1 MPEMPHRLRILK
13 EKIMDQQEI
22 LNTILLTRLNY
33 FSLAGMLELYRKV
46 GSATLI
52 IENKDN
58 IKDILPDASD
68 KLINALQN
76 ADEARKRAEVELEY
90 DLKYGI
96 QPICMN
102 DERYPQ
108 RLKECNDAPLMLFYK
123 GNANLNQQR
132 VINIVGTRHCTPY
145 GEDCIRRFITDLKQ
159 LSPQVLIVSG
169 LAYGV
174 DIVAHR
180 QALANGY
187 ETVGVLAHGLDDLY
201 PSRHRETALRM
212 IEQGGLLTEFLT
224 QTNADKINFV
234 RRNRIV
240 SGMSDACILI
250 ESAAHGGGLITCDIS
265 QAYGR
270 DVFAFPGRVGDAYSE
285 GCNNLIR
292 SNGAGLITSA
302 ADFIKDMGWQ
312 DDATLMRAKQQGI
325 ERSLFP
331 ELSPEEQLIVN
342 ALAKTNDLQINLIS
356 VKTNIDISR
365 LTSLL
370 FTLEMKGVI
379 KTFAGGMYHLLK

>member
-1 MPEMPHRLRILK
+1 MPHRLRILK

-108 RLKECNDAPLMLFYK
+108 RLKECDDAPLMLFYK

-201 PSRHRETALRM
+201 PSRHRETALKM

>member
-1 MPEMPHRLRILK
+1 
-13 EKIMDQQEI
+13 MDQQEI

-33 FSLAGMLELYRKV
+33 FSLAGMLELYKRV

-52 IENKDN
+52 MEHKNDIR
-58 IKDILPDASD
+58 DILPDASD
-68 KLINALQN
+68 KLVSAIKNC
-76 ADEARKRAEVELEY
+76 DEARSRAEVELEY
-90 DLKYGI
+90 DLRYGI
-96 QPICMN
+96 EPIPMN
-102 DERYPQ
+102 DDRYPQ
-108 RLKECNDAPLMLFYK
+108 RLKDCDDAPLMLFYK
-123 GNANLNQQR
+123 GNADLNQQR
-132 VINIVGTRHCTPY
+132 VINIVGTRQCTPY
-145 GEDCIRRFITDLKQ
+145 GEDLIRRFISDLKQ
-159 LSPQVLIVSG
+159 LSPRVLIVSG

-174 DIVAHR
+174 DINAHR

-201 PSRHRETALRM
+201 PTRHRETALQM
-212 IEQGGLLTEFLT
+212 IEHGGLLTEFLT

-240 SGMSDACILI
+240 AGMSDACILV
-250 ESAAHGGGLITCDIS
+250 ESKSHGGGLITTEIS

-302 ADFIKDMGWQ
+302 ADFVKDMGWQ

-331 ELSPEEQLIVN
+331 ELSPEEQLIVDI
-342 ALAKTNDLQINLIS
+342 LSKTNDLQINLIS
-356 VKTNIDISR
+356 VKSNIDITR

-370 FTLEMKGVI
+370 FTMEMKGII
-379 KTFAGGMYHLLK
+379 KTLAGGMYHLLK

>member
-1 MPEMPHRLRILK
+1 
-13 EKIMDQQEI
+13 MDQQEI

-52 IENKDN
+52 MEHKNN
-58 IKDILPDASD
+58 LRDILPDASD
-68 KLINALQN
+68 KLVNAIQN
-76 ADEARKRAEVELEY
+76 SDEARKRAEVELEY
-90 DLKYGI
+90 DLRYGI
-96 QPICMN
+96 EPLTMN
-102 DERYPQ
+102 DERYPS
-108 RLKECNDAPLMLFYK
+108 RLKECDDAPLMLFYK

-145 GEDCIRRFITDLKQ
+145 GEDLIRRFITDLKQ
-159 LSPQVLIVSG
+159 LCPQVLIVSG

-174 DIVAHR
+174 DINAHR
-180 QALANGY
+180 QALDKGY

-201 PSRHRETALRM
+201 PNRHKETALRM

-240 SGMSDACILI
+240 AGMSDACILV
-250 ESAAHGGGLITCDIS
+250 ESAAHGGGLITCEIS
-265 QAYGR
+265 QAYNR
-270 DVFAFPGRVGDAYSE
+270 DVFAFPGRIGDAYSE

-292 SNGAGLITSA
+292 SNGAMLITSA
-302 ADFIKDMGWQ
+302 SDFVKDMGWQ
-312 DDATLMRAKQQGI
+312 DDAKLMRAKQQGI

-331 ELSPEEQLIVN
+331 DLSAAEQAIVDVLSRN
-342 ALAKTNDLQINLIS
+342 NDLQINMIS
-356 VKTNIDISR
+356 VQSGIDISR
-365 LTSLL
+365 LAALL
-370 FTLEMKGVI
+370 FTLEMKGLI
-379 KTFAGGMYHLLK
+379 RTLAGGMYHLLK

>member
-1 MPEMPHRLRILK
+1 
-13 EKIMDQQEI
+13 MDQQEI

-76 ADEARKRAEVELEY
+76 ADEARNRAEVELEY

-108 RLKECNDAPLMLFYK
+108 RLKECDDAPLMLFYK

>member
-1 MPEMPHRLRILK
+1 
-13 EKIMDQQEI
+13 MDQQEI

-33 FSLAGMLELYRKV
+33 FSLAGMLELYKRV

-52 IENKDN
+52 MEHKNDIR
-58 IKDILPDASD
+58 DILPDASD
-68 KLINALQN
+68 KLVSAIKNC
-76 ADEARKRAEVELEY
+76 DEARSRAEVELEY
-90 DLKYGI
+90 DLRYGI
-96 QPICMN
+96 EPIPMN
-102 DERYPQ
+102 DDRYPQ
-108 RLKECNDAPLMLFYK
+108 RLKNCDDAPLMLFYK
-123 GNANLNQQR
+123 GNADLNQQR
-132 VINIVGTRHCTPY
+132 VINIVGTRQCTPY
-145 GEDCIRRFITDLKQ
+145 GEDLIRRFIADLKQ
-159 LSPQVLIVSG
+159 LSPRVLIVSG

-174 DIVAHR
+174 DINAHR

-201 PSRHRETALRM
+201 PTRHRETALQM
-212 IEQGGLLTEFLT
+212 IEHGGLLTEFLT

-240 SGMSDACILI
+240 AGMSDACILV
-250 ESAAHGGGLITCDIS
+250 ESKAHGGGLITTEIS

-302 ADFIKDMGWQ
+302 ADFVKDMGWQ

-331 ELSPEEQLIVN
+331 ELSPEEQLIVDI
-342 ALAKTNDLQINLIS
+342 LSKTNDLQINLIS
-356 VKTNIDISR
+356 VKTNIDITR

-370 FTLEMKGVI
+370 FTMEMKGII
-379 KTFAGGMYHLLK
+379 KTLAGGMYHLLK

>member
-76 ADEARKRAEVELEY
+76 ADETRKRAEVELEY

-108 RLKECNDAPLMLFYK
+108 RLKECDDAPLMLFYK

>member
-1 MPEMPHRLRILK
+1 
-13 EKIMDQQEI
+13 MDQQEI
-22 LNTILLTRLNY
+22 LHTILLTRLNY

-52 IENKDN
+52 VENRKN
-58 IKDILPDASD
+58 IRDILPDATD
-68 KLINALQN
+68 KLVNTLQDI
-76 ADEARKRAEVELEY
+76 DEARKRAEVELEY

-96 QPICMN
+96 TPICMN

-108 RLKECNDAPLMLFYK
+108 RLKNCDDAPLMLFYK

-132 VINIVGTRHCTPY
+132 VINIVGTRHCTSY
-145 GEDCIRRFITDLKQ
+145 GEDLIRRFVSDLKQ

-180 QALANGY
+180 QALNKGY
-187 ETVGVLAHGLDDLY
+187 ETVAVLAHGLDDLY

-212 IEQGGLLTEFLT
+212 TEQGGLLTEFLT

-240 SGMSDACILI
+240 AGMSDACILI

-270 DVFAFPGRVGDAYSE
+270 DVFAFPGKVGDAYSE

-302 ADFIKDMGWQ
+302 ADFVKDMGWQ
-312 DDATLMRAKQQGI
+312 DDAALMRAKRQGI

-331 ELSPEEQLIVN
+331 ELSQEEQAIVEVLTKHN
-342 ALAKTNDLQINLIS
+342 NLQINIIS
-356 VKTNIDISR
+356 VQSHIDITR
-365 LTSLL
+365 LPALL
-370 FTLEMKGVI
+370 FTLEMKGII
-379 KTFAGGMYHLLK
+379 KTLAGGMYHLLK

>member
-1 MPEMPHRLRILK
+1 
-13 EKIMDQQEI
+13 MDQQEI

-52 IENKDN
+52 MEHKNN
-58 IKDILPDASD
+58 LRDILPDASD
-68 KLINALQN
+68 KLVNAIQN
-76 ADEARKRAEVELEY
+76 SDEARKRAEVELEY
-90 DLKYGI
+90 DLRYGI
-96 QPICMN
+96 EPLTMN
-102 DERYPQ
+102 DERYPS
-108 RLKECNDAPLMLFYK
+108 RLRECDDAPLMLFYK

-145 GEDCIRRFITDLKQ
+145 GEDLIRRFVTELKQ
-159 LSPQVLIVSG
+159 LCPQVLIVSG

-174 DIVAHR
+174 DINAHR
-180 QALANGY
+180 QALDKGY

-201 PSRHRETALRM
+201 PNRHKETAQRM

-240 SGMSDACILI
+240 AGMSDACILI
-250 ESAAHGGGLITCDIS
+250 ESAAHGGGLITCQIS
-265 QAYGR
+265 QSYNR
-270 DVFAFPGRVGDAYSE
+270 DVFAFPGRIGDAYSE

-292 SNGAGLITSA
+292 SNGATLLTSA
-302 ADFIKDMGWQ
+302 ADFVKDMGWQ
-312 DDATLMRAKQQGI
+312 DDAKLMRAKQQGI

-331 ELSPEEQLIVN
+331 DLSAEEQSIIDVLIRN
-342 ALAKTNDLQINLIS
+342 NDLQINMIS
-356 VKTNIDISR
+356 VQSGIDISR
-365 LTSLL
+365 LAALL
-370 FTLEMKGVI
+370 FTLEMKGLI
-379 KTFAGGMYHLLK
+379 RTLAGGMYHLLK

>member
-1 MPEMPHRLRILK
+1 
-13 EKIMDQQEI
+13 MDQQEI

-52 IENKDN
+52 MEHKNDIR
-58 IKDILPDASD
+58 DILPDASD
-68 KLINALQN
+68 KLVSAIKNC
-76 ADEARKRAEVELEY
+76 DEARSRAEVELEY
-90 DLKYGI
+90 DLRYGI
-96 QPICMN
+96 EPIPMN
-102 DERYPQ
+102 DDRYPQ
-108 RLKECNDAPLMLFYK
+108 RLKNCDDAPLMLFYK
-123 GNANLNQQR
+123 GNADLNQQR
-132 VINIVGTRHCTPY
+132 VINIVGTRQCTPY
-145 GEDCIRRFITDLKQ
+145 GEDLIRRFISDLKQ
-159 LSPQVLIVSG
+159 LSPRVLIVSG

-174 DIVAHR
+174 DINAHR

-201 PSRHRETALRM
+201 PARHRETALRM
-212 IEQGGLLTEFLT
+212 IEHGGLLTEFLT

-240 SGMSDACILI
+240 AGMSDACILV
-250 ESAAHGGGLITCDIS
+250 ESKSHGGGLITTEIS

-302 ADFIKDMGWQ
+302 ADFVKDMGWQ

-331 ELSPEEQLIVN
+331 ELSPEEQLIVDI
-342 ALAKTNDLQINLIS
+342 LSKTNDLQINLIS
-356 VKTNIDISR
+356 VKTNIDITR

-370 FTLEMKGVI
+370 FTMEMKGII
-379 KTFAGGMYHLLK
+379 KTLAGGMYHLLK

>member
-108 RLKECNDAPLMLFYK
+108 RLKECDDAPLMLFYK

-159 LSPQVLIVSG
+159 LSSQVLIVSG

-312 DDATLMRAKQQGI
+312 DDATLMRAKQHGI

>member
-1 MPEMPHRLRILK
+1 
-13 EKIMDQQEI
+13 MDQQEI

-33 FSLAGMLELYRKV
+33 FSLAGMLELYRRV

-52 IENKDN
+52 MENRGN
-58 IKDILPDASD
+58 IRDILPDASPR
-68 KLINALQN
+68 LIEALKN
-76 ADEARKRAEVELEY
+76 TDESRRRAEVELEY
-90 DLKYGI
+90 DLRYGI
-96 QPICMN
+96 IPICMN
-102 DERYPQ
+102 DDRYPQ
-108 RLKECNDAPLMLFYK
+108 RLKECDDAPLMLFYK

-145 GEDCIRRFITDLKQ
+145 GEDLIRRFIADLKQ
-159 LSPQVLIVSG
+159 LSPRVLIVSG

-174 DIVAHR
+174 DINAHR

-201 PSRHRETALRM
+201 PSRHKETALRM
-212 IEQGGLLTEFLT
+212 IEQGGLLTEFMT

-240 SGMSDACILI
+240 AGMSDACILI
-250 ESAAHGGGLITCDIS
+250 ESAAKGGGLITCEIS

-270 DVFAFPGRVGDAYSE
+270 DVFTFPGRIGDAYSE

-292 SNGAGLITSA
+292 NNGATLITSA
-302 ADFIKDMGWQ
+302 EDFVKDLGWQ
-312 DDATLMRAKQQGI
+312 DDTILMRAKQQGI

-331 ELSPEEQLIVN
+331 DLSAEEQAVVN
-342 ALAKTNDLQINLIS
+342 VLSKNNDLQINMIS
-356 VKTNIDISR
+356 VQSGIEIGR
-365 LTSLL
+365 LTALL
-370 FTLEMKGVI
+370 FTLEMKGI
-379 KTFAGGMYHLLK
+379 LRTLAGGMYHLLM

>member
-1 MPEMPHRLRILK
+1 
-13 EKIMDQQEI
+13 MDQQEI

-108 RLKECNDAPLMLFYK
+108 RLKECDDAPLMLFYK

-145 GEDCIRRFITDLKQ
+145 GEDCIRRFISDLKQ

-180 QALANGY
+180 QALASGY

-240 SGMSDACILI
+240 AGMSDACILI

-270 DVFAFPGRVGDAYSE
+270 DVFAFPGRVGDTYSE